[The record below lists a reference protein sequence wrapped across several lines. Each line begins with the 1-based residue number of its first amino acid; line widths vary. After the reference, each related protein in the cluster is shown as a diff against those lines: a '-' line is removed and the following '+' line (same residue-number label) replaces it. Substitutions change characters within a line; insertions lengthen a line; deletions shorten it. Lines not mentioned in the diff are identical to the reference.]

1 MINNL
6 SRTDN
11 ADNSYR
17 LTSDTYQTNFETSYG
32 MYYGLI
38 NKKEYTDEEGNQ
50 SQKYS
55 DAAGN
60 LIRDVRIFLNSQ
72 GQTDYIFTDY
82 KYDALYRVVQVK
94 TPEGKQIYY
103 TYDGYGRQKRRET
116 PDNGQVNM
124 KYNNDNS
131 LRFSQDNSQ
140 FHRDE
145 VRPSRYY
152 TFHGYDGQNRMV
164 YSGEIYDLTGV
175 PGFDNLNPM
184 QHYSFENYNEHPDNF
199 LLVNVYDT
207 LSYQVAG
214 IFTPPT
220 DYYDKQNNTAGR
232 LIATAYRTL
241 YSDGWSYKYYRYDAR
256 GRVVRM
262 WQVQDGFG
270 QKTFD
275 YEYNSQNAATQMTY
289 QAGST
294 NTDYRRFYY
303 TYDLAGRMK
312 KVITDG
318 SGPVPDY
325 QFPVVEYGY
334 NENSQI
340 DSLLY
345 HSGAYLSL
353 SYFNQRNWV
362 TAQESRENK
371 MGYQL
376 DYYLNGNVKSRKVT
390 GNYRL
395 IF

>member
-1 MINNL
+1 
-6 SRTDN
+6 
-11 ADNSYR
+11 
-17 LTSDTYQTNFETSYG
+17 

-145 VRPSRYY
+145 ARPSRYY

-232 LIATAYRTL
+232 LNWKHFEKNKDMESII
-241 YSDGWSYKYYRYDAR
+241 K
-256 GRVVRM
+256 
-262 WQVQDGFG
+262 
-270 QKTFD
+270 KI
-275 YEYNSQNAATQMTY
+275 E
-289 QAGST
+289 
-294 NTDYRRFYY
+294 
-303 TYDLAGRMK
+303 
-312 KVITDG
+312 KVI
-318 SGPVPDY
+318 
-325 QFPVVEYGY
+325 E
-334 NENSQI
+334 
-340 DSLLY
+340 
-345 HSGAYLSL
+345 
-353 SYFNQRNWV
+353 
-362 TAQESRENK
+362 K
-371 MGYQL
+371 
-376 DYYLNGNVKSRKVT
+376 
-390 GNYRL
+390 NY
-395 IF
+395 